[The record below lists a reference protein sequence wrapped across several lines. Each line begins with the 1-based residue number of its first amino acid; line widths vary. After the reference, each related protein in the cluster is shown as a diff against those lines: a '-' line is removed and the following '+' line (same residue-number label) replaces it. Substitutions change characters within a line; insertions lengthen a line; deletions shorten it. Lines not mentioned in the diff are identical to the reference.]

1 MKKQENPS
9 YKKIARN
16 LTCQQCNKDFIFA
29 SYDQMYHNSVPNLC
43 PICRRKIVEEKRRK
57 QEELENAGWDRL
69 KRKQYKLFEEQLQ
82 QYHVVSLDKIMPC
95 NDKDI
100 LYIIGNGFDMMHGVK
115 SSYYSFRDS
124 IGKRNP
130 LRNILETFLLPDD
143 IWADFESALGQFN
156 VKMMNSADIIDMNL
170 DMWGAYDV
178 DAGAAEYYLAVEMA
192 ADPIVT
198 VARELQQYFRRWVE
212 MLSIGTSD
220 RPLESIFRNA
230 HTLCFNYTEFVE
242 LLYGVEKENICYIHG
257 CRQNREENLV
267 LGHMPGTSD
276 GMFDFEDN
284 RVSTRN
290 RKKQEMIFSAQEDSL
305 RFIIDSDN
313 SLTKYCDKII
323 EKNEAF
329 FASLKAVKDI
339 IVIGH
344 SMSEVDMDYFC
355 EVVNHLDN
363 PDNVN
368 WYIGCHGLRDLE
380 NMQSMIRKLNI
391 SQEKVFIFRTD
402 LISVNFDL
410 LKSHDRE
417 KSIMKKEKIR
427 GISPKKTWRVT
438 FVEEILKVYG
448 QHYKE
453 QVFESIFSQPISKA
467 VFSYDEKYMFII
479 VRGVYSGIFL
489 FTYQENEWHF
499 VNELESI
506 PHQSLLNRRLRHVYL
521 TESNIS
527 FVYNNRMRRYSLADG
542 VLVENLA
549 RRYGNSYLYEG
560 VDRKEE
566 FIK

>member
-1 MKKQENPS
+1 MKKQANPS

-16 LTCQQCNKDFIFA
+16 LTCKQCNKNFIFA
-29 SYDQMYHNSVPNLC
+29 SYDQPYHYSVPNLC
-43 PICRRKIVEEKRRK
+43 PICRRKIAGEKRRQ
-57 QEELENAGWDRL
+57 QEELENAEWDRI
-69 KRKQYKLFEEQLQ
+69 KKEQHKLFEEQLQ
-82 QYHVVSLDKIMPC
+82 PYHVVSLDKIMPC

-124 IGKRNP
+124 IGKRNQ
-130 LRNILETFLLPDD
+130 LRRTLETFLLPDD
-143 IWADFESALGQFN
+143 IWADFERALGQFN
-156 VKMMNSADIIDMNL
+156 VKMMNNADTIDMNL

-198 VARELQQYFRRWVE
+198 VARELQQYFRRWIE
-212 MLSIGTSD
+212 TLTIGTSD
-220 RPLESIFRNA
+220 RPLKSIFRNA

-242 LLYGVEKENICYIHG
+242 MLYDVSKENVCYIHG
-257 CRQNREENLV
+257 CRQNKNETLV
-267 LGHMPGTSD
+267 LGHMPGASD
-276 GMFDFEDN
+276 AIYDFEDD
-284 RVSTRN
+284 RVPTRN
-290 RKKQEMIFSAQEDSL
+290 RKKQEMVFAAQEDSL
-305 RFIIDSDN
+305 RFIIDSDD

-329 FASLKAVKDI
+329 FTSLKAIKDI
-339 IVIGH
+339 ILIGH

-355 EVVNHLDN
+355 EVANHLDN

-402 LISVNFDL
+402 LISANFDL
-410 LKSHDRE
+410 VKSNDSE

-427 GISPKKTWRVT
+427 GISPNKTWRAT
-438 FVEEILKVYG
+438 SVEGILKVYG
-448 QHYKE
+448 KHDKE
-453 QVFESIFSQPISKA
+453 PVFESIFSHPISKA
-467 VFSYDEKYMFII
+467 VFSYNEKYMFII
-479 VRGVYSGIFL
+479 IRGIYSGIFL
-489 FTYQENEWHF
+489 FAYKEGEWHF

-506 PHQSLLNRRLRHVYL
+506 PHQSLLNRRLRHIYL
-521 TESNIS
+521 TESNIA
-527 FVYNNRMRRYSLADG
+527 FVYNNRMRKYSLTEGA
-542 VLVENLA
+542 LVENIA
-549 RRYGNSYLYEG
+549 RRYINGYSYEG